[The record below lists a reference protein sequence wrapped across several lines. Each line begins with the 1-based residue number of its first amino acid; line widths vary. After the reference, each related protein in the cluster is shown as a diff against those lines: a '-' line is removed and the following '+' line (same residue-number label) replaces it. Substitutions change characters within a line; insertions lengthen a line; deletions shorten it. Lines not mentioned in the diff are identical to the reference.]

1 MMPSPQLQA
10 DLPDHANEADDR
22 ALAIDKVGIKDLS
35 YPIQIL
41 DRQNEVQHTVARV
54 NMSVGLPHHFKGT
67 HMSRFLE
74 ILNARRGEM
83 TLRNI
88 PDLLSEIQR
97 RLETDDAHL
106 DLTFPYFISKKA
118 PVSGVESLMEYRCA
132 FRASKH
138 GSDVDFLLSVEV
150 PVKSLCPCSKA
161 ISDRGAHN
169 QRSKVRVDVRF
180 SEFIWIE
187 QVAEAVEA
195 CASAPLFALLKREDE
210 KYITE
215 LAYDNPK
222 FVEDL
227 VRDVVLEVRNLPGVY
242 WLHVTAENLESIHNH
257 SAYAEIEWSSE
268 DTALENEIPL
278 PASLPTEEAPE
289 FGDWLRDRRQ
299 AHSWSQQ
306 AFAKK
311 IQVSP
316 AHLSRVEAGEKRLSE
331 DALRRAALLLGQ
343 EPDLLQ
349 LRAGVVPQVLLD
361 RIATDPDGFRAWA
374 LTSD

>member
-1 MMPSPQLQA
+1 M
-10 DLPDHANEADDR
+10 
-22 ALAIDKVGIKDLS
+22 
-35 YPIQIL
+35 
-41 DRQNEVQHTVARV
+41 
-54 NMSVGLPHHFKGT
+54 
-67 HMSRFLE
+67 
-74 ILNARRGEM
+74 
-83 TLRNI
+83 
-88 PDLLSEIQR
+88 
-97 RLETDDAHL
+97 
-106 DLTFPYFISKKA
+106 
-118 PVSGVESLMEYRCA
+118 
-132 FRASKH
+132 
-138 GSDVDFLLSVEV
+138 
-150 PVKSLCPCSKA
+150 
-161 ISDRGAHN
+161 
-169 QRSKVRVDVRF
+169 
-180 SEFIWIE
+180 
-187 QVAEAVEA
+187 
-195 CASAPLFALLKREDE
+195 
-210 KYITE
+210 
-215 LAYDNPK
+215 
-222 FVEDL
+222 
-227 VRDVVLEVRNLPGVY
+227 LEVRNLPGVY

-278 PASLPTEEAPE
+278 PASLPTEEARE

-343 EPDLLQ
+343 EPDLLL